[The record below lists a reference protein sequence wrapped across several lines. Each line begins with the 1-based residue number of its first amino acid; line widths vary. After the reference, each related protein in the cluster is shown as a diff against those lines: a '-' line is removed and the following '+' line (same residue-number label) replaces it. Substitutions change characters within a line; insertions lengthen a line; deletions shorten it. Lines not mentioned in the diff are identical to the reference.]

1 MEPYQDDPDNVGA
14 FNFPLQP
21 FLELTASQ
29 RTGVPSRD
37 QVLFHSVGDA
47 AISTVLDALELTGGD
62 AWVNRRP
69 RIEHG
74 DMMFG
79 ADITRAANLGVV
91 VVQNG
96 THLGLTPVW
105 AQRYVPE
112 VFAQLEPIKTL
123 IDLGVHLALGTDSI
137 GRPLS
142 PYLDMM
148 LLAIH
153 PTHPAEAITVEQ
165 AVTAYTSGSAYAEFE
180 ENNKGTLQPGRYADL
195 AVLSQDIFH
204 TSPFMLPAT
213 YSMLTMV
220 GGDIVWNAGIAP

>member
-1 MEPYQDDPDNVGA
+1 MTAYADDPDNVGA
-14 FNFPLQP
+14 FNFATTP
-21 FLELTASQ
+21 FLQLTASQ
-29 RTGVPSRD
+29 RTGVPALD

-47 AISTVLDALELTGGD
+47 AISTVLDALELTGGT

-79 ADITRAANLGVV
+79 NDIARAAELGVV

-96 THLGLTPVW
+96 THLGLTPLY
-105 AQRYVPE
+105 AQRFVPD
-112 VFAQLEPIKTL
+112 VFAQLEPL
-123 IDLGVHLALGTDSI
+123 HSLLAAGVHLALGTDGI

-142 PYLDMM
+142 PFLDMM
-148 LLAIH
+148 LLTIH
-153 PTHPAEAITVEQ
+153 PTHPSEALTIEE
-165 AVTAYTSGSAYAEFE
+165 AVTAYTSGSAYAEFQE
-180 ENNKGTLQPGRYADL
+180 QNKGRLVPGQLADL

-204 TSPFMLPAT
+204 ASPFALPAT

-220 GGDIVWNAGIAP
+220 GGDVVWDAGMAP